1 MATVV
6 DTKTKIEWDVPT
18 TRARFPWD
26 EWTNGEMYQAVQG
39 DDFQCG
45 PHSFTAQ
52 LRAKGEKI
60 SKPVKTR
67 VEQNGDKGPASV
79 FFQFGK

>member
-6 DTKTKIEWDVPT
+6 DTKTKIEWDKTT

-26 EWTNGEMYQAVQG
+26 DWTNGEMYQAVQG

-52 LRAKGEKI
+52 LRAKSEKI

-67 VEQNGDKGPASV
+67 VEQSDKGPASV